1 MCGLDSKT
9 TPRLVWIIAILIL
22 LLAGIGYRVLA
33 ERLKLVVSTPIR
45 LSVPLN
51 HFPLFIGVWQG
62 RDVPLALNIQRTA
75 GNDDYVN
82 RLYINREDN
91 SWVNLYV
98 AYTARPRTMTGH
110 RPQVCYPAGGWVH
123 DSTESSEVISRSG
136 GIIPCLIH
144 RFHKA
149 SPENEL
155 VVVLNFYVVNGQ
167 LTNNESVFSG
177 IGWRT
182 PNINGNPARY
192 AAQIQI
198 SAVLESSVRLMAR
211 DIVNTVLDFLPDDN
225 GEVRSSEYRRSADS
239 VLK

>member
-1 MCGLDSKT
+1 MRGLGSKT
-9 TPRLVWIIAILIL
+9 KPRLVWIIAILIL
-22 LLAGIGYRVLA
+22 LLAGVGYRVLA
-33 ERLKLVVSTPIR
+33 ERLKLIASTPIR
-45 LSVPLN
+45 LSVSLS
-51 HFPLFIGVWQG
+51 HFPLFIGAWQG
-62 RDVPLALNIQRTA
+62 KDVPLALNIQRTA

-82 RLYINREDN
+82 RLYINREDK

-123 DSTESSEVISRSG
+123 DSTESSEVISQSG
-136 GIIPCLIH
+136 RRIPCLIH

-167 LTNNESVFSG
+167 LTNDESVFSG

-192 AAQIQI
+192 AAQVQI
-198 SAVLESSVRLMAR
+198 SSVLESSVRLMAG
-211 DIVNTVLDFLPDDN
+211 DIVNTALDILPDDN
-225 GEVRSSEYRRSADS
+225 GKVRASEYSRSEDG